1 MKRGL
6 TSLFPLCYT
15 KGSTRGGKE
24 MRIAE
29 GYKVLIEE
37 PSGDIIAVIDI
48 GDYDLDKQIARADI
62 MNQIQEITE
71 RAQAETGQ

>member
-1 MKRGL
+1 
-6 TSLFPLCYT
+6 
-15 KGSTRGGKE
+15 